1 MADEKK
7 LTEQESLALIANMIQ
22 KAKGSYHETGIGSL
36 LWGSV
41 VAIAS
46 FVSYFEREY
55 DFKIGFD
62 IWLIVLAAIIPQIII
77 SIRERKSTQ
86 VKKYEDDALDTV
98 WLVFG
103 ITIFGLNI
111 YQNIIPDATADLIKQ
126 EGWEMTKH
134 YLNGSQAD
142 EVIKPFAPS
151 FYSLF
156 ILIYAFPTLITGIV
170 KKFQPMLFG
179 AIITY
184 GLFILSCFTRSE
196 YDFILGGSAAIIC
209 WLIPGIILRRK
220 HLAQRKVKANV

>member
-7 LTEQESLALIANMIQ
+7 LTEQESLALIASMIQ

-46 FVSYFEREY
+46 FVSYFEREH

-77 SIRERKSTQ
+77 SIRERKSNK

-111 YQNIIPDATADLIKQ
+111 YQNIIPDATAELIRQ

-142 EVIKPFAPS
+142 EVINPFAPS

-170 KKFQPMLFG
+170 KKFRPMLFG

-196 YDFILGGSAAIIC
+196 YDFILGGFAAIIC

-220 HLAQRKVKANV
+220 YLAQRKVKANV